1 LGHRKLA
8 TTQQSYGKI
17 VLRKI
22 GEEMA
27 RIREG

>member
-1 LGHRKLA
+1 MQKVAISSALN
-8 TTQQSYGKI
+8 GKI
-17 VLRKI
+17 EQRKI